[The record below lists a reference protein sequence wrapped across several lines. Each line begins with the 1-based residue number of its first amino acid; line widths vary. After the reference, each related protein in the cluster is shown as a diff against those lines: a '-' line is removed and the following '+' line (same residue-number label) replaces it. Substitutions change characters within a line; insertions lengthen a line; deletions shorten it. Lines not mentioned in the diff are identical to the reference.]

1 MISDSWI
8 IWPGANSP
16 VVAQTKTD
24 RLASFEIRLAAVN
37 AIINKAKPIASLE
50 FLKRSNFEIFISS
63 FYQHQHR
70 IKIIR
75 KDDLADNLVI
85 KDLAMT
91 TIQPISTRESVRK
104 SKLYLVPTPDKEFG
118 DEWYHPKF
126 SPIPSALSE
135 LPEVDK
141 WSENFV
147 IKVLEVWSG
156 RRSLAQLSRNCHRS
170 AQRQIAAHINFAT
183 QKCQIRKIYLNQPIE
198 GVVEVTA
205 TLRVVDRVRS
215 LTFRLESIDI

>member
-1 MISDSWI
+1 M
-8 IWPGANSP
+8 
-16 VVAQTKTD
+16 
-24 RLASFEIRLAAVN
+24 
-37 AIINKAKPIASLE
+37 NKANPTASLE
-50 FLKRSNFEIFISS
+50 FLNRSNFEIFISG
-63 FYQHQHR
+63 FYQYSHLT
-70 IKIIR
+70 KIIR
-75 KDDLADNLVI
+75 KDDLEGDSVI
-85 KDLAMT
+85 KDQAMT
-91 TIQPISTRESVRK
+91 ILQPISSPESIKK

-198 GVVEVTA
+198 GVVEITA

-215 LTFRLESIDI
+215 LTFRLEGVDKRWICTELQLL